1 MVSVIKRHQM
11 KKAQGISINVI
22 VIAAIALAV
31 LVVLFAIF
39 TGKIGIF
46 SREVEK
52 TDNCVSRCSAIGKER
67 GTDLIAEGSQ
77 CPISEDPISGGKF
90 GCCCREKLV

>member
-1 MVSVIKRHQM
+1 M

-39 TGKIGIF
+39 TGRLNIF
-46 SREVEK
+46 SVGLQQ
-52 TDNCVSRCSAIGKER
+52 TDTCAQKCESLNMETGTNLITEGALCANDEQKIAGKYS
-67 GTDLIAEGSQ
+67 DSQ
-77 CPISEDPISGGKF
+77 F
-90 GCCCREKLV
+90 GCCCRQKLV

>member
-1 MVSVIKRHQM
+1 M

-39 TGKIGIF
+39 TGKLGVF
-46 SREVEK
+46 SREVDK
-52 TDNCVSRCSAIGKER
+52 TDNCVARCTAIGKEN
-67 GTDLIAEGSQ
+67 GANLLVEGSQ
-77 CPISEDPISGGKF
+77 CPSGEDPVSGGKF
-90 GCCCREKLV
+90 GCCCRERLV